1 MIKYRNIFSIL
12 IILSIAFLSYF
23 NTFTNSFHFDDF
35 KYIVNNEGLK
45 EDFQHVFLSYLC
57 FPTCHDI
64 LSNLSNRPIIF
75 YTLLL
80 NHSLGGFNVFGFH
93 VVNLTVHIITC
104 LLIFLFA
111 KEILSI
117 NRFLKT
123 SDQSKNKLNIPLISA
138 LLFAVHPMNTQV
150 ITYITGRT
158 TSIAV
163 CFYMASFLFFI
174 KGVRQNLPWKILF
187 YALSIVFLIM
197 GYGSKMIILTVP
209 VMFII
214 YYLFFTP
221 LKSIFF
227 KRFFESIFIRI
238 IIQTIVITSPFIL
251 IFISSHLNILSF
263 FRMDFGFL
271 QKLFD
276 PIQIKLMHIDSMA
289 KDNLSMTIYLLT
301 EFKVIVFYYIKMIFF
316 PFNQNID
323 PDFPVAHGITDSGVA
338 LSLGVILLCLFAGI
352 YFYKNNRIIAFGI
365 FWFFI
370 TLLPTSSILPLRDM
384 ITEHRLYLPLAGFI
398 LTIPLC
404 LNQFIIRYKKSSFK
418 QLAYF
423 ILPVFLLI
431 IVFSVLTVKRN
442 FVWKNEKSLWSDA
455 AEKSPRLPRPL
466 NNLAEAYDKEGLA
479 YDNKKNY
486 KKAIEFLKK
495 AIAISPTGYKYYNN
509 LGKIYGRLG
518 EFELATKNLKLALK
532 YNPDYPFAHYNFG
545 KVYELRG
552 MLDNAIEE
560 YSTAFK
566 QTKDVYGKKYFF
578 EACFN
583 LANVYDKKGEY
594 KKALDTYLNCRK
606 LKPSFP
612 KIYFAIGN
620 IFIKTGNLD
629 EAFKYYSRA
638 VGLDRNYHLAKIAV
652 ANVFV
657 MKGKF
662 SKAIEIYQQVIKS
675 DPSNF
680 NVHNNLGLVFLQQ
693 MNDPAQ
699 AAYHLKKSLDIS
711 PDQQKAVLLRELIK
725 NINKDT

>member
-75 YTLLL
+75 YTLHL

-725 NINKDT
+725 NLNKDK

>member
-75 YTLLL
+75 YTLHL

-404 LNQFIIRYKKSSFK
+404 LNQFIIRYKKSYFK

>member
-23 NTFTNSFHFDDF
+23 NTFTNSFHFDDYT
-35 KYIVNNEGLK
+35 YILKNEGLK
-45 EDFQHVFLSYLC
+45 EYFQHPFS
-57 FPTCHDI
+57 FSFI
-64 LSNLSNRPIIF
+64 LSNLHHRSIVF
-75 YTLLL
+75 ATLFL
-80 NHSLGGFNVFGFH
+80 NHSLDGFNVFGFH
-93 VVNLTVHIITC
+93 VLNLTVHIITC

-479 YDNKKNY
+479 YGNQKNY

-662 SKAIEIYQQVIKS
+662 SKAIEIYQQAIKS

-680 NVHNNLGLVFLQQ
+680 KVHNNLGLVFLQH

-725 NINKDT
+725 NLNKDK

>member
-75 YTLLL
+75 YTLHL

-352 YFYKNNRIIAFGI
+352 YF
-365 FWFFI
+365 
-370 TLLPTSSILPLRDM
+370 
-384 ITEHRLYLPLAGFI
+384 
-398 LTIPLC
+398 
-404 LNQFIIRYKKSSFK
+404 
-418 QLAYF
+418 
-423 ILPVFLLI
+423 
-431 IVFSVLTVKRN
+431 
-442 FVWKNEKSLWSDA
+442 
-455 AEKSPRLPRPL
+455 
-466 NNLAEAYDKEGLA
+466 
-479 YDNKKNY
+479 
-486 KKAIEFLKK
+486 
-495 AIAISPTGYKYYNN
+495 
-509 LGKIYGRLG
+509 
-518 EFELATKNLKLALK
+518 
-532 YNPDYPFAHYNFG
+532 
-545 KVYELRG
+545 
-552 MLDNAIEE
+552 
-560 YSTAFK
+560 
-566 QTKDVYGKKYFF
+566 
-578 EACFN
+578 
-583 LANVYDKKGEY
+583 
-594 KKALDTYLNCRK
+594 
-606 LKPSFP
+606 
-612 KIYFAIGN
+612 
-620 IFIKTGNLD
+620 
-629 EAFKYYSRA
+629 
-638 VGLDRNYHLAKIAV
+638 
-652 ANVFV
+652 
-657 MKGKF
+657 
-662 SKAIEIYQQVIKS
+662 
-675 DPSNF
+675 
-680 NVHNNLGLVFLQQ
+680 
-693 MNDPAQ
+693 
-699 AAYHLKKSLDIS
+699 
-711 PDQQKAVLLRELIK
+711 
-725 NINKDT
+725 

>member
-75 YTLLL
+75 YTLHL

-662 SKAIEIYQQVIKS
+662 SKAIEIYQQAIKS

-680 NVHNNLGLVFLQQ
+680 KVHNNLGLVFLQH

-725 NINKDT
+725 NLNKDK

>member
-45 EDFQHVFLSYLC
+45 EDFQHVFLPYLC

-75 YTLLL
+75 YTLHL